1 MADPSPLHHTVLIVP
16 DWVGD
21 PDEPSALR
29 QGPEGVPAL
38 LELAKSARVFTVSA
52 DGARRGPYPRH
63 GLPDS
68 TPEAAFLGHDPRSLR
83 IAQGPLAISGLA
95 YDVPD
100 TAVSFDLRLLSID
113 EDGVLGPYVDQIAPA
128 AEEALIEAAKRLET
142 KELKILPGARG
153 LHGLTWEH
161 GSLDLATYPPDDVL
175 GKPLA
180 AHLPEGDGEAK
191 LRRLIDDSINLLT
204 DLEAN
209 RELRDSGMPPCNV
222 LWPWGQGTMPSLPRR
237 SDLSTEVWVESAS
250 LRLAGL
256 ARSMG
261 FRHGDRAALSRPMR
275 PPFARLAQLSR
286 TKPYFI
292 VVLETLSYLRA
303 EHRYDELAW
312 FARQLDQY
320 FLAPLAE
327 DVADRKL
334 KLTILAPRLA
344 SEGTGLGMISAPG
357 SGAPTAPFDERAL
370 DDIGELPV
378 SIWQAVADALP

>member
-1 MADPSPLHHTVLIVP
+1 MADPSSLHHTVLIVP
-16 DWVGD
+16 DWVGES
-21 PDEPSALR
+21 DEPSALR

-38 LELAKSARVFTVSA
+38 LELSRSARVFPVSA
-52 DGARRGPYPRH
+52 DGARRFPYPRH

-83 IAQGPLAISGLA
+83 IAQGPLAVSGLG
-95 YDVPD
+95 YDTPD
-100 TAVSFDLRLLSID
+100 AAIAFDLRLLSVD
-113 EDGVLGPYVDQIAPA
+113 ENGVLGPYVDQIPPA
-128 AEEALIEAAKRLET
+128 DEEALVEAAKRLET
-142 KELKILPGARG
+142 NELKMLPGARG
-153 LHGLTWEH
+153 FHGLVWEH
-161 GSLDLATYPPDDVL
+161 GSLDLATYPPDEVI

-191 LRRLIDDSINLLT
+191 LRRFIDDSINLLT
-204 DLEAN
+204 GLEAN
-209 RELRDSGMPPCNV
+209 RRLLDSGVPPCNV
-222 LWPWGQGTMPSLPRR
+222 LWPWGQGTMPPLPRR
-237 SDLSTEVWVESAS
+237 FDLSKEVWIESAS

-275 PPFARLAQLSR
+275 PPLARLAQLSR
-286 TKPYFI
+286 TKSSLI
-292 VVLETLSYLRA
+292 IVLETLSHLRA
-303 EHRYDELAW
+303 EKRYDEMAW

-344 SEGTGLGMISAPG
+344 SEGIGLGMISAPG
-357 SGAPTAPFDERAL
+357 LGAPTTPFDERAL
-370 DDIGELPV
+370 EDIGELPV
-378 SIWQAVADALP
+378 PIWKAVSDALA